1 MPQEQEQRDRA
12 TQVADDR
19 KATDEVSA
27 EQQEWFRL
35 AGLTRTE
42 WQRLVFMRWLYRQGR
57 VTDYPEGREPS

>member
-19 KATDEVSA
+19 KVTDEVSE

-42 WQRLVFMRWLYRQGR
+42 WQRLVFMRWLYRQGQ
-57 VTDYPEGREPS
+57 VTDYPEGR